1 MTQKQIAFLQA
12 MLEESTVLK
21 ASERAGISRSTA
33 YKYLADENFT
43 KELNKRRN
51 EAITDT
57 VRYLQGKLGLCSEEL
72 IKIIEDELS
81 APQVKIN
88 AINAVFANCKA
99 LTDTGEVLERM
110 QRIEEMMEA
119 RDNEEWQ

>member
-33 YKYLADENFT
+33 YKYLADEEFS

-72 IKIIEDELS
+72 IKIIEDEFS

-88 AINAVFANCKA
+88 AINAVFTNCKA
-99 LTDTGEVLERM
+99 LTDTGEV
-110 QRIEEMMEA
+110 
-119 RDNEEWQ
+119 

>member
-12 MLEESTVLK
+12 MLEESTVAK

-33 YKYLADENFT
+33 YKYLSNAEFT

-51 EAITDT
+51 ETVSDT
-57 VRYLQGKLGLCSEEL
+57 VRYLQGKLAFCSEEL
-72 IKIIEDELS
+72 VKIVENKKT

-88 AINAVFANCKA
+88 AINTIFTNCKA
-99 LTDTGEVLERM
+99 LIDTSEALERM
-110 QRIEEMMEA
+110 QRIEEMLESRGA
-119 RDNEEWQ
+119 E